1 MTTIGRD
8 TDPTA
13 AQHRRPCIF
22 SMAICFLGRAGLRK
36 WYLCLQQRQNF
47 IPLYSRG
54 CLEFILK
61 VKVHHEALVDNSARK
76 SLANKRGTGKIRH
89 LSSQLLWIQERTADG
104 SLVVPQVCTMINTLG
119 TIPLAAVRIRSLLFL
134 LGFVDSED
142 GRPIGQTEY
151 EEMIERSAS
160 SRTVKQMANLMLRIR
175 AVGGLQ
181 GIDRLR

>member
-1 MTTIGRD
+1 M
-8 TDPTA
+8 
-13 AQHRRPCIF
+13 
-22 SMAICFLGRAGLRK
+22 
-36 WYLCLQQRQNF
+36 
-47 IPLYSRG
+47 
-54 CLEFILK
+54 
-61 VKVHHEALVDNSARK
+61 
-76 SLANKRGTGKIRH
+76 
-89 LSSQLLWIQERTADG
+89 
-104 SLVVPQVCTMINTLG
+104 VPQVCTMINTLG